1 MESARNKNL
10 GPSSGSLVIKWSAVV
25 KIFDIS
31 SPLKWIWQS
40 TCSSTC
46 HTCPAPR
53 PRCWKLSP
61 RPFVRPSAS
70 MSTSI
75 RITNAIHTNGASSL
89 IKIWYIHITNLIFYL
104 YFRDTAAHLAQLI
117 PLYLTLHKD
126 FLGLFTRI
134 SLNQLFR
141 ICFQSILQLL
151 IFTLPLLISG
161 LGSCGEGE
169 GTWWW
174 LELLLVHKEFCIKGA
189 FLSRIFK
196 VYKFLSKL

>member
-1 MESARNKNL
+1 MNLTKHLQFHLPYLSGASPQMLEVES
-10 GPSSGSLVIKWSAVV
+10 SSFCKTV
-25 KIFDIS
+25 
-31 SPLKWIWQS
+31 
-40 TCSSTC
+40 
-46 HTCPAPR
+46 
-53 PRCWKLSP
+53 
-61 RPFVRPSAS
+61 
-70 MSTSI
+70 SI
-75 RITNAIHTNGASSL
+75 NEHQHPHKYLTNAIHTNGASSL

-117 PLYLTLHKD
+117 PLCCFLLQRFPFDFTQGFPWTFHKD
-126 FLGLFTRI
+126 FLRLFTRI
-134 SLNQLFR
+134 QLFR

-196 VYKFLSKL
+196 VYKFSSNKL

>member
-1 MESARNKNL
+1 MNLTKHLQFHLPYLSGASPQMLEVES
-10 GPSSGSLVIKWSAVV
+10 SSFCKTV
-25 KIFDIS
+25 
-31 SPLKWIWQS
+31 
-40 TCSSTC
+40 
-46 HTCPAPR
+46 
-53 PRCWKLSP
+53 
-61 RPFVRPSAS
+61 
-70 MSTSI
+70 SI
-75 RITNAIHTNGASSL
+75 NEHQHPHKYLTNAIHTNGASSL

-169 GTWWW
+169 GSWWW
-174 LELLLVHKEFCIKGA
+174 LELLLVLNKFCIKGA

-196 VYKFLSKL
+196 VYKFSSNKL